1 MSRDRLRAV
10 IPTSVAA
17 IVVTLMASSA
27 MAQSA
32 SQSGDTAAGP
42 PVARPK
48 HKPINLEIE
57 APSLDFM
64 QDITKISTI
73 FTTSTAGSKKNY
85 VVTTIFTIP

>member
-17 IVVTLMASSA
+17 IVVTLVASSA

-32 SQSGDTAAGP
+32 SQSGDTAAGS

-64 QDITKISTI
+64 QDITKILNDFHDEYRG
-73 FTTSTAGSKKNY
+73 FTKRITS
-85 VVTTIFTIP
+85 